1 MSYSPD
7 IDVKGYTFA
16 NIYAYSNY
24 SETNPPIP
32 GYSVFLNTLLSAG
45 EVSSTEIDFTSTP
58 LIFPT
63 LENLAATTEQ
73 FQLILDPIT
82 GATDYA
88 RLFLAAIM
96 NRMPPHSLET
106 SGFFDW
112 NKGFGF
118 GIQAQVYLYDH
129 GGPGESDIYDRQAY
143 IRADQP
149 PREYMKVNYN
159 CEDTATYYAT
169 RLNTTPHQT
178 FYAQADFYAQPSYQA
193 SGDSVEFGLTQ
204 VLYRTRFLP
213 LTPDRRVIQDSSM
226 QSFINTNMIPTSAEK
241 EVSNYPKVTSVS
253 STSDGF
259 TGDLRLFEGLITH
272 NYGTY
277 DYVRQD
283 IRQRFKYPSQIQT
296 HRDEYVSDRIQH
308 FTNLLGSTFKVP
320 KGFRTKKQVSPR
332 VMQVH
337 YSTFQETSSQAPVT
351 ATSTGTS
358 TGDGGS
364 Y

>member
-7 IDVKGYTFA
+7 IDVKGYAFA

-45 EVSSTEIDFTSTP
+45 EVSSTEVDFTSTP

-73 FQLILDPIT
+73 FQSML
-82 GATDYA
+82 GVNADYV

-118 GIQAQVYLYDH
+118 GIQAQVYLHKH
-129 GGPGESDIYDRQAY
+129 GAPGEPDIYATYTDLVPAPQK
-143 IRADQP
+143 
-149 PREYMKVNYN
+149 EYMRVNYN

-169 RLNTTPHQT
+169 SLNTSPHQA

-193 SGDSVEFGLTQ
+193 SGDGIEFELTQ

-213 LTPDRRVIQDSSM
+213 LTPDERTIQDSSM

-241 EVSNYPKVTSVS
+241 EVSNYPNVTSVS

-259 TGDLRLFEGLITH
+259 TGDLRLFEGLIAH

-296 HRDEYVSDRIQH
+296 HRDEYVSDRVQH

-332 VMQVH
+332 VMQIH